1 MTTYAFAGFWRRFIA
16 YMIDGF
22 IVSVVIIFL
31 GVVAGVAYIS
41 GAMTGDGRAIVAQ
54 MTDPAKLASLT
65 AWIWF

>member
-41 GAMTGDGRAIVAQ
+41 GAMTGDGRSS
-54 MTDPAKLASLT
+54 PR
-65 AWIWF
+65 